1 MKNVLQFAGRNGA
14 LVVISGVVLGFGIP
28 ALSDLARPYL
38 ALAIFIFTFGSFL
51 KFDPDS
57 VRVEIA
63 HATRTLLMLLWATF
77 GVPLVVFSFISLI
90 RPSHDLAQGLI
101 FWALV
106 PTSPACV
113 PFAAILGLNTTIA
126 LLATV
131 IATAAT
137 PFYLP
142 ALAAAMGGYQLT
154 FDPFNMCLRL
164 VIIVG
169 GAFLAAIVV
178 KRFAA
183 RFVRENPEAMTGI
196 AVLALFLAG
205 LGSMRGMQTYFV
217 SQPRLVLELV
227 LVAFSLLLAFQF
239 IGTILFWRS
248 GRTPALTAGLISG
261 TRTITL
267 AWVVLG
273 PDVSPLADMFLASAM
288 VAKYAAPA
296 LTKWLITRLNGVE
309 LSANSVTAPEAKGLL

>member
-1 MKNVLQFAGRNGA
+1 MKNILQFAGRNGA
-14 LVVISGVVLGFGIP
+14 LVVIGGVVLGFGVP
-28 ALSDLARPYL
+28 ELSDLARPYL
-38 ALAIFIFTFGSFL
+38 AFAIFVFTFGSFL
-51 KFDPDS
+51 KFDPNS
-57 VRVEIA
+57 FRVETA
-63 HATRTLLMLLWATF
+63 HARRTLLMLAWATF
-77 GVPLVVFSFISLI
+77 GVPLAVFSLI
-90 RPSHDLAQGLI
+90 VLFKPSPGLAQGLI

-126 LLATV
+126 LLAT
-131 IATAAT
+131 IAATAAT

-142 ALAAAMGGYQLT
+142 PLAAAMGGYQLA
-154 FDPFNMCLRL
+154 FDPLDVSLRL

-169 GAFLAAIVV
+169 GAFLAAVTV

-183 RFVRENPEAMTGI
+183 RFVRENPEAMTGV

-205 LGSMRGMQTYFV
+205 LGSMRGMNANFAA
-217 SQPRLVLELV
+217 QPRLVLELI
-227 LVAFSLLLAFQF
+227 LLSFALLLGFQF
-239 IGTILFWRS
+239 LGALLFWRS

-273 PDVSPLADMFLASAM
+273 NDIAPLADMFLASAM

-296 LTKWLITRLNGVE
+296 LTKWLIARLNGVE
-309 LSANSVTAPEAKGLL
+309 LPKIQAAAPKG